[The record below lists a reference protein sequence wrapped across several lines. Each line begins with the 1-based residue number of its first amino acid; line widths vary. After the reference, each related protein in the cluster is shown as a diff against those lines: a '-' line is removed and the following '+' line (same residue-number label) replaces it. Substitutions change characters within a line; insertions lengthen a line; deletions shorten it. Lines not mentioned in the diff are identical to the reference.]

1 MQRLL
6 ICCVFLLLANS
17 AEAKDRGPPPA
28 GGEAL
33 YQWCWHTVIIRHGR
47 PAPTADSPRQFVMPA
62 DGAVR
67 MADACMQSHG
77 KIH

>member
-6 ICCVFLLLANS
+6 VCCVFLLLANS

-33 YQWCWHTVIIRHGR
+33 YKWCWNSVILGHGW
-47 PAPTADSPRQFVMPA
+47 PAPQPGYPHRVAMRAD
-62 DGAVR
+62 DAVR